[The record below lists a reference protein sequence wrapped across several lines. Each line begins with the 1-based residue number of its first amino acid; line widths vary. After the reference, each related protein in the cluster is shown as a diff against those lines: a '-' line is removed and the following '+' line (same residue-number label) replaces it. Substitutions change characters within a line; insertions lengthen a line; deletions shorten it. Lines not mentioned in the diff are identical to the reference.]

1 MFFFLSLYCSKA
13 KLSHALSLMCTP
25 RLSVLRH
32 LLPKGRP
39 FQKTE
44 PVFIAPYLTFS
55 LPDDARVAWLVPIRG
70 HSALGTLYL
79 GSFSWCFSYH
89 PDSFLIHC
97 RSSLSDSGLP
107 AQVLEFPTSVTRSR
121 QTWFSWNFLHLFTA
135 ISNITS
141 YHWSGSSSYTSGPFI
156 SKCYLWY
163 IIISTRNTVQ
173 FVDGGLHQGIL
184 WCILQTL

>member
-1 MFFFLSLYCSKA
+1 MNYVRTLLGIPTAVLMSQNPFSLVLESQSKRRKLETGALYRFLPMVRDVFFSSSHCSKA
-13 KLSHALSLMCTP
+13 NLSHALSLMCTP

-79 GSFSWCFSYH
+79 GSFS
-89 PDSFLIHC
+89 
-97 RSSLSDSGLP
+97 
-107 AQVLEFPTSVTRSR
+107 
-121 QTWFSWNFLHLFTA
+121 
-135 ISNITS
+135 
-141 YHWSGSSSYTSGPFI
+141 
-156 SKCYLWY
+156 
-163 IIISTRNTVQ
+163 
-173 FVDGGLHQGIL
+173 
-184 WCILQTL
+184 